1 MGKKLNSIYTR
12 MKGGAL
18 TNRVAELDPPQG
30 ADINSFSCWR
40 TPLAVRT
47 QQRREVSFTLLL
59 DQIATNVASKR
70 DCQQNGQS
78 HNSYS

>member
-18 TNRVAELDPPQG
+18 TNRVAELDPAQG

>member
-1 MGKKLNSIYTR
+1 MGQKFDLVYTR
-12 MKGGAL
+12 VKGSTL
-18 TNRVAELDPPQG
+18 TNRVTELDPSQG